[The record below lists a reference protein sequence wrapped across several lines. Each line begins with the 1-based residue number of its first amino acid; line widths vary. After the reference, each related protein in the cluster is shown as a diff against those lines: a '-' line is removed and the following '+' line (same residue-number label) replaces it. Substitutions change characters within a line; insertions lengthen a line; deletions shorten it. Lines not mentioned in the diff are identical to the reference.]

1 MYTRENLL
9 EGKIGVIHSQ
19 KKSDEQD
26 LPYQMLA
33 YLKTV
38 IIKTCGTSMWMM
50 KRLTKLNKSLEIDQN
65 T

>member
-19 KKSDEQD
+19 KKNDEQD
-26 LPYQMLA
+26 LPYQMPA

-38 IIKTCGTSMWMM
+38 IIKTCGTSMWMIGQI
-50 KRLTKLNKSLEIDQN
+50 E
-65 T
+65 